1 MIKKAKKS
9 VAVGLSV
16 ALAVTSVNIPVNSAS
31 AAAKKAKLSA
41 TKKTLTAGKST
52 TLTLKTNKKKAKT
65 IKSINAKY
73 VKVSTSKKSV
83 ATVKKVS
90 KKSKFTGVKVTA
102 KKAGKS
108 TITVKVTKGT
118 YKGTYKCAVTVKKKA
133 SATKAPTKAPTEAP
147 TATPEV
153 TAEPTVEPTQEPT
166 AEPTTAPAI
175 TQTPIVQEVTNVN
188 AIVTNSVKGYDN
200 TVLAGQDATI
210 QVLVTDKQGNPVA
223 NDNVVLRFSD
233 DSVTAPGLYGNQGNP
248 VATTN
253 SKGIATFVVGP
264 NKNNIKNTNSDYL
277 GSYTFK
283 VTEATENI
291 SAEGKLDV
299 ATISYASSDNYSAH
313 WWEGREADVLNLN
326 GTTAGYKDIVP
337 ATNVTKSDAYKI
349 NGSKNVAEGL
359 SEYVSTQQVSTTG
372 EDHKVAFKTSVYL
385 NIPKKTNEQDR
396 KTSHVQSINKQS
408 GSYETYDEKVVAVP
422 FEIKDMNSVNYATL
436 AFNSVSV
443 SQYSE
448 LNVYTYYM
456 NNGSPV
462 MIKKL
467 DTYGTATKNFKQSN
481 FGLQIAKED
490 LIKSRSQL
498 GNSDPNYSAGDTKK
512 PEGVYI
518 VVKSKG
524 QVNAADNSGFD
535 VKDLTYVY
543 GTKTT
548 VDGNKVLLKDTSIK
562 WESVKP
568 VYSKE
573 EEVTTAEKTALG
585 LDSLGYASVTKTI
598 PVFPYVGN
606 AIIKCYDA
614 NKNIVRYYACA
625 TKNNGNNVN
634 VLDTSAGNFYIIS
647 EDEATKSVGTVT
659 DKGDG
664 TVEVDSKQ
672 TGTTYLVGTV
682 ACNDENVNIDANNEK
697 VYTSVMWNPVA
708 EKTATVTRDRFAAV
722 EGQSI
727 TLKAQLVDAN
737 NNPVSRA
744 SRPITWSGIDDV
756 NGKVTKVVS
765 ETTTNAQGQAVT
777 KLSAAD
783 ACYLQGI
790 SAKDSEDK
798 YKVVLLLGDKQV
810 SIADLYWIS
819 LGLQFT
825 PSVQNDATTTTLGTA
840 NGTANVTPGKVTV
853 GETWKYAAQ
862 VVAEGVFG
870 NALTGDLN
878 NDFKFT
884 GISGIGFNVNQAS
897 GSTGTVTVKDGVA
910 TVSSNTNGTG
920 KIVNKLDSSVVT
932 KGATVTFANK
942 YNSGWS
948 YTLAFVGE
956 GSANVD
962 EELTINYEF
971 NTTNSYSASFVT
983 PTGTSALAG
992 ASKDIYVKVVDAKG
1006 NAKAGVTVTLTN
1018 ASAKTATTDDKG
1030 IAKITVPAGTA
1041 GKSTTVI
1048 AKAGDATTISTI
1060 INWRDAVDFAIDKM
1074 SYDSTAKTIKLS
1086 FNNDVYANSVIAKEF
1101 EVTFK
1106 PDTKA
1111 TTGKTYDVTVS
1122 SVSGKD
1128 IVLALPSYANIDWS
1142 KEACFDVKVS
1152 HVNDNLGV
1160 AYAVSASK
1168 SGESVA
1174 DNTIYGMNGSND
1186 TVTVNGV
1193 VPADATAANEVID
1206 AIKGATFE
1214 TYSSVKTSKYDAASP
1229 EVKAIVDSKL
1239 TIADYDTEY
1248 STLNTAATA
1257 YNTAKASIEVKTNTS
1272 LAAVKTA
1279 VETAVT
1285 ASTNNLDV
1293 VVTGAKGTAAT
1304 DYTDGSTLVE
1314 GNQITVTISVKT
1326 DAKTTMKVVKTFA
1339 FPA

>member
-31 AAAKKAKLSA
+31 AAAKKAKLNV
-41 TKKTLTAGKST
+41 TKKTITAGKSA
-52 TLTLKTNKKKAKT
+52 TLTLKRTSSSTT
-65 IKSINAKY
+65 IKNINVKY
-73 VKVSTSKKSV
+73 VTVSTSKKAV

-90 KKSKFTGVKVTA
+90 KNSKVTGIKVTA

-118 YKGTYKCAVTVKKKA
+118 YKGTYKCTVTVKAKPKA
-133 SATKAPTKAPTEAP
+133 TTKPTTKPTE
-147 TATPEV
+147 
-153 TAEPTVEPTQEPT
+153 EPTTAPT
-166 AEPTTAPAI
+166 AEPTEVPTTAPTTEPSAEPSTAPAV
-175 TQTPIVQEVTNVN
+175 TQTPIVQEVANVN

-223 NDNVVLRFSD
+223 NDNVVLRFTED
-233 DSVTAPGLYGNQGNP
+233 TVTARGLYSNQGNP

-264 NKNNIKNTNSDYL
+264 NSNNVKNTNANYL
-277 GSYTFK
+277 GSYSFK

-299 ATISYASSDNYSAH
+299 ATISYTSSDKYSAH
-313 WWEGREADVLNLN
+313 WWEDRDADVLNLN

-337 ATNVTKSDAYKI
+337 ATNVTKSDDYKI
-349 NGSKNVAEGL
+349 NDSDNVSGGK
-359 SEYVSTQQVSTTG
+359 SQYVSTQQVSTTD

-385 NIPKKTNEQDR
+385 NIPKKTNEQDK

-408 GSYETYDEKVVAVP
+408 GSYETYDEKAVAVP
-422 FEIKDMNSVNYATL
+422 FEIKDMDSVNYATL

-456 NNGSPV
+456 DNGKV
-462 MIKKL
+462 KTIKKL

-490 LIKSRSQL
+490 LVKTQIDA
-498 GNSDPNYSAGDTKK
+498 GTGTSDKK

-518 VVKSKG
+518 IVKSKG

-573 EEVTTAEKTALG
+573 EEVTAAEKTALG
-585 LDSLGYASVTKTI
+585 LDSLGYDSVTKTI

-625 TKNNGNNVN
+625 TKNNGSNVN
-634 VLDTSAGNFYIIS
+634 VLNTTEGNFYIIS

-682 ACNDENVNIDANNEK
+682 ACDDENVSIDANNEK

-727 TLKAQLVDAN
+727 TLTAQLVDAN

-744 SRPITWSGIDDV
+744 SRPITWSGIDDA
-756 NGKVTKVVS
+756 NGKVTKISS

-777 KLSAAD
+777 KLSAAE

-825 PSVQNDATTTTLGTA
+825 PSVQNDTTTSTLINADGSTNA
-840 NGTANVTPGKVTV
+840 NGTAEVTTGRVTV

-862 VVAEGVFG
+862 VVAEGTFG
-870 NALTGDLN
+870 WALQDDLN
-878 NDFKFT
+878 GNFVYT

-932 KGATVTFANK
+932 KGATVTFTNQYDSTK
-942 YNSGWS
+942 S

-971 NTTNSYSASFVT
+971 GTTNSYSASFVT

-992 ASKDIYVKVVDAKG
+992 ADKDIYVKVVDAKG
-1006 NAKAGVTVTLTN
+1006 NAKAGVTVTLQN
-1018 ASAKTATTDDKG
+1018 ASATTATTDDKG

-1041 GKSTTVI
+1041 GQSTTVI

-1060 INWRDAVDFAIDKM
+1060 INWRNAVDFAIDKM

-1106 PDTKA
+1106 ADA
-1111 TTGKTYDVTVS
+1111 SATGKTYDVTVS

-1142 KEACFDVKVS
+1142 KEASFDVKVS

-1174 DNTIYGMNGSND
+1174 DNTTYGMNGANG
-1186 TVTVNGV
+1186 TVTVNG
-1193 VPADATAANEVID
+1193 
-1206 AIKGATFE
+1206 K
-1214 TYSSVKTSKYDAASP
+1214 
-1229 EVKAIVDSKL
+1229 
-1239 TIADYDTEY
+1239 
-1248 STLNTAATA
+1248 
-1257 YNTAKASIEVKTNTS
+1257 
-1272 LAAVKTA
+1272 
-1279 VETAVT
+1279 
-1285 ASTNNLDV
+1285 
-1293 VVTGAKGTAAT
+1293 
-1304 DYTDGSTLVE
+1304 
-1314 GNQITVTISVKT
+1314 
-1326 DAKTTMKVVKTFA
+1326 
-1339 FPA
+1339 